1 MRRITIILMSIAA
14 LALASSCNK
23 ILNPE
28 STPDGY
34 ITKTIHLSAN
44 EILTDK
50 AAFGDMTSE
59 GYPMIWQ
66 AGDEV
71 VLSINGDPDLTQ
83 VLTVTPTDG
92 GSTADFGDIT
102 VTLPAEGSVEIF
114 VSTNTTTESA
124 GRTGTIKHSPT
135 AADSQKPEA
144 ASCDPSSIL
153 LYAKKSYSS
162 AADVP
167 VDNIKLDFNHSTAYG
182 KMTISGITLNGGE
195 TVKFVEIQTP
205 KDQNIGGTVTIADD
219 GSLSGGS
226 IPSIIMRNISDFSNP
241 IWFAIAPTIL
251 NSSSALMVHVVTSED
266 RHFEKTLNC
275 SAKALEFNAGRV
287 SKFTVNFSGISA
299 APRQVKTV
307 RDLVL
312 LKNAL
317 NNSDYN
323 YWLNS
328 GNEILLANDLEYG
341 GASVTGNATDVPAG
355 ITFNGQGF
363 AIKDAVIGATI
374 FRKVYGT
381 VKDIQVQ
388 NCTSEISLFNTIEST
403 GTLEGLIVDANTS
416 YTCKWDANNMSL
428 VASANNGLI
437 KDCEVAATITLEDP
451 NRTAF
456 NFGVFCPKLTNGRFV
471 NCVNRSDVTCSNSHY
486 SRGCGLGGIVGII
499 SSTQTNSVNILE
511 ECKNYGNIT
520 LTVNPGTGY
529 SRISCVGGIAGGN
542 YTGGYDAAPWKEAS
556 MPSKG
561 IVYKC
566 KNEGNITLNWTAAYA
581 NAGSD
586 TAGSQG
592 ASIGG
597 IIGATINDVV
607 ECSNVGKIVAN
618 FNVGAETTTACPK
631 IGGVVGC
638 AHNRVIDC
646 SNGNSLDSS
655 KGSIEVNGR
664 VRNISSALYCG
675 TGPINF
681 PCIGGVAGAV
691 GCDTA
696 ANSTSAGSE
705 ISGCKNYSASITNNA
720 TVTAGG
726 TKYVA
731 SVCGWTVSTNSN
743 NTDPGNT
750 GLPVLNPQ

>member
-1 MRRITIILMSIAA
+1 MRRITVILMSIAA

-34 ITKTIHLSAN
+34 IRKTIHLSAN

-50 AAFGDMTSE
+50 AAFGDITSE
-59 GYPMIWQ
+59 GYPMFWQ
-66 AGDEV
+66 TGDEV
-71 VLSINGDPDLTQ
+71 VLSVNGDPDLTQ
-83 VLTVTPTDG
+83 TLTVTPTNG
-92 GSTADFGDIT
+92 GATADFGEVT
-102 VTLPAEGSVEIF
+102 VTLPAEGAVEIF
-114 VSTNTTTESA
+114 VSTNTTIESA
-124 GRTGTIKHSPT
+124 GRTGLIKHSPT

-153 LYAKKSYSS
+153 LYAKKSYAS

-167 VDNIKLDFNHSTAYG
+167 VDNIKLDFKHSTAYG
-182 KMTISGITLNGGE
+182 KMTINGITLNGGE

-205 KDQNIGGTVTIADD
+205 KDQNIGGTVTIGDD

-226 IPSIIMRNISDFSNP
+226 VPSIILRNISDFSAP
-241 IWFAIAPTIL
+241 IWFAIAPTVL
-251 NSSSALMVHVVTSED
+251 NSSSALMVHIVTSAD

-275 SAKALEFNAGRV
+275 SSNPLEFNAGRV
-287 SKFTVNFSGISA
+287 SKFAVNFSGISA

-312 LKNAL
+312 LKNAF
-317 NNSDYN
+317 NNSDYD
-323 YWLNS
+323 YWLTS
-328 GNEILLANDLEYG
+328 NEVLLANDLEYG

-374 FRKVYGT
+374 FRKIYGT
-381 VKDIQVQ
+381 VKNLKVQ
-388 NCTSEISLFNTIEST
+388 NCTSEIALFNAIEST

-416 YTCKWDANNMSL
+416 YNCTWSANNMAL
-428 VASANNGLI
+428 VATTNNGII
-437 KDCEVAATITLEDP
+437 KDSEVSASITLEDP
-451 NRTAF
+451 ARTAF
-456 NFGVFCPKLTNGRFV
+456 NFGVFCPKCTDGRFV

-520 LTVNPGTGY
+520 LTVNPGTAF

-561 IVYKC
+561 IIYKC
-566 KNEGNITLNWTAAYA
+566 KNEGNITLNWTAAYS
-581 NAGSD
+581 NASSD
-586 TAGSQG
+586 SNGSQG

-646 SNGNSLDSS
+646 TNGDSADSS
-655 KGSIEVNGR
+655 KGAIEVNGR

-696 ANSTSAGSE
+696 ANSITAGSE
-705 ISGCKNYSASITNNA
+705 ISGCTNYSASITNNA

-731 SVCGWTVSTNSN
+731 SVCGWTVASNSN
-743 NTDPGNT
+743 NTDSGST
-750 GLPVLNPQ
+750 GLEVLNPQ